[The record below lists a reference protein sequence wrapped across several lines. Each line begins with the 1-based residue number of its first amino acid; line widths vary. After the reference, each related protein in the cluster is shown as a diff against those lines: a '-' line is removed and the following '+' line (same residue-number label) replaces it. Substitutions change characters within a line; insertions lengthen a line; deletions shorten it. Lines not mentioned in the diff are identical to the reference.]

1 MNKFHKYPF
10 TYIIYITTA
19 FIIGISLSFY
29 FKNIFMAIISTIIAF
44 ILLTIFILF
53 FIIKNKNYIFL
64 FYLSFIFISFSYTT
78 MKYYDIFLNPLNKFN
93 RDIEAYSAKIIFYD
107 GVVNFKDRY
116 IAYVDLVY
124 DGYDWY
130 NYSGYIRLYYT
141 HTKPIYI
148 GDKIVVQSKINLYK
162 NILTNFSDSDKIIN
176 VLENKMLYGVS
187 NIYPYINFNIE
198 YTSFS
203 IINYINKIFLPIRNK
218 IKKYLFNQSNTI
230 TYSIIQA
237 LITGDD
243 NIIPKDIHQNFVDS
257 GIAHIL
263 SISGLHISMIILI
276 VSFILSFFNIN
287 FYTKITIATITTII
301 FYTSITLFSIS
312 VIRASIMALCI
323 LISYYYDRNKNTL
336 NALFLACL
344 IILIISPNAIREV
357 SFQFSFL
364 ATLSIVLYYPI
375 FEYLVLNKIK
385 NINNFYIKKILY
397 TILSFIFINIIT
409 LIFIT
414 PFNIY
419 HFSIINLT
427 SLITNIFAIPLTFII
442 IFSSF
447 ITIFFAFFYR
457 PISYYT
463 LKTSEYFTNLLI
475 NISKYFSNIDY
486 FRYKIEINLYTTLL
500 IIVLIVILGF
510 IFRIIIENKKRCI

>member
-203 IINYINKIFLPIRNK
+203 IINYINKIFL
-218 IKKYLFNQSNTI
+218 
-230 TYSIIQA
+230 
-237 LITGDD
+237 
-243 NIIPKDIHQNFVDS
+243 
-257 GIAHIL
+257 
-263 SISGLHISMIILI
+263 
-276 VSFILSFFNIN
+276 
-287 FYTKITIATITTII
+287 FYT
-301 FYTSITLFSIS
+301 
-312 VIRASIMALCI
+312 
-323 LISYYYDRNKNTL
+323 N
-336 NALFLACL
+336 
-344 IILIISPNAIREV
+344 
-357 SFQFSFL
+357 FQ
-364 ATLSIVLYYPI
+364 
-375 FEYLVLNKIK
+375 N
-385 NINNFYIKKILY
+385 
-397 TILSFIFINIIT
+397 
-409 LIFIT
+409 
-414 PFNIY
+414 
-419 HFSIINLT
+419 
-427 SLITNIFAIPLTFII
+427 
-442 IFSSF
+442 
-447 ITIFFAFFYR
+447 
-457 PISYYT
+457 
-463 LKTSEYFTNLLI
+463 
-475 NISKYFSNIDY
+475 
-486 FRYKIEINLYTTLL
+486 
-500 IIVLIVILGF
+500 
-510 IFRIIIENKKRCI
+510 